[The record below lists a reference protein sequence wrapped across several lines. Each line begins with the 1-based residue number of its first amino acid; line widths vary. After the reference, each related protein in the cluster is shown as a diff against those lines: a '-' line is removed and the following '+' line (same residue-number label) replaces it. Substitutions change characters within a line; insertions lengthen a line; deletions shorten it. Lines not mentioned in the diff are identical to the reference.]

1 MADSQKQYDA
11 IVIGGGPAGLAA
23 ALWLARYRRSV
34 RLFDSEDPR
43 NKVTWAVHGYFG
55 VDEPS
60 PLELRRIGRE
70 HAVAAGAELEAA
82 VVKSV
87 SGRLDDFVVT
97 LADDR
102 VFRSRRLLFAT
113 GLKDIKPE
121 IPGFDELYGTS
132 IWHCPDCDGPGVV
145 GKKVGI
151 IGWGT
156 SIARYALYF
165 LIWTDDLTVLTHSHA
180 RDMSPEAC
188 DTLAEHSIGVNQ
200 KAITRLDGTDGRLE
214 RVVFHDG
221 SSEAFDALFFHIA
234 CGAGSTLPQDM
245 GCETDAEGVLEVD
258 REFATT
264 VPGVYA
270 AGDITPGTRLVVRAA
285 YEGTRAA
292 MGIHKSL
299 IPAEEKVPKVAEE
312 TVPKKG

>member
-1 MADSQKQYDA
+1 MPDSEQYDV

-23 ALWLARYRRSV
+23 ALWLSRYRRSV
-34 RLFDSEDPR
+34 RLFDAQDPR
-43 NKVTWAVHGYFG
+43 NKESWAVHGYFG
-55 VDEPS
+55 VDDPS

-70 HAVAAGAELEAA
+70 HATAAGAELEAA

-87 SGRLDDFVVT
+87 SGRIDDFVVT

-102 VFRSRRLLFAT
+102 EFRSRRILFAT

-132 IWHCPDCDGPGVV
+132 IWHCPDCDGPTVT

-165 LIWTDDLTVLTHSHA
+165 LTWTDQLTVLTHSHD
-180 RDMSPEAC
+180 RDMSPEALE
-188 DTLAEHSIGVNQ
+188 TLAQHGIRVD
-200 KAITRLDGTDGRLE
+200 KRAITRLEGTDGRLE

-221 SSEAFDALFFHIA
+221 GSEAFDALFFHIA
-234 CGAGSTLPQDM
+234 TGAGSTLPQDV
-245 GCETDAEGVLEVD
+245 GCEQDAEGVLEVD

-299 IPAEEKVPKVAEE
+299 IPPEEKV
-312 TVPKKG
+312 KKKSD

>member
-1 MADSQKQYDA
+1 MPDVEQYDV

-23 ALWLARYRRSV
+23 ALWLSRYRRSV
-34 RLFDSEDPR
+34 RLFDAQDPR

-55 VDEPS
+55 VDDPS

-70 HAVAAGAELEAA
+70 QATSAGAELEAA

-87 SGRLDDFVVT
+87 GGQVDDFVVT

-102 VFRSRRLLFAT
+102 EFRSRRILFAT

-132 IWHCPDCDGPGVV
+132 IWHCPDCDGPTIT
-145 GKKVGI
+145 GKKVGV

-156 SIARYALYF
+156 AIAKYALYF
-165 LIWTDDLTVLTHSHA
+165 LVWTDQLTVLTHSHD
-180 RDMSPEAC
+180 RDMSPEALE
-188 DTLAEHSIGVNQ
+188 TLAQHDIGVD
-200 KAITRLDGTDGRLE
+200 KRAITRLEGTDGRLE

-221 SSEAFDALFFHIA
+221 GSEPFDALFFHIA
-234 CGAGSTLPQDM
+234 TGAGSTLPLDM
-245 GCETDAEGVLEVD
+245 GCEQDAEGILEVD
-258 REFATT
+258 KDFATT

-270 AGDITPGTRLVVRAA
+270 AGDITPGTRLVTRAA

-292 MGIHKSL
+292 MGIHRSL
-299 IPAEEKVPKVAEE
+299 IPPEEKVQ
-312 TVPKKG
+312 KKPE

>member
-1 MADSQKQYDA
+1 MPDSEQGPEQYDV

-23 ALWLARYRRSV
+23 ALWLSRYRRSV
-34 RLFDSEDPR
+34 RLFDAQDPR
-43 NKVTWAVHGYFG
+43 NKETWAVHGYFG
-55 VDEPS
+55 VNDPP

-70 HAVAAGAELEAA
+70 HATAAGAELEAA

-87 SGRLDDFVVT
+87 SGRIDDFAIT

-102 VFRSRRLLFAT
+102 EFRSRRLLFAT

-132 IWHCPDCDGPGVV
+132 IWHCPDCDGPTVT

-156 SIARYALYF
+156 AIAKYALYF
-165 LIWTDDLTVLTHSHA
+165 LVWTDQLTVLTHSHD
-180 RDMSPEAC
+180 RDMSPEALE
-188 DTLAEHSIGVNQ
+188 TLSEHGIRVD
-200 KAITRLDGTDGRLE
+200 KRAITRLEGTDGRLE

-221 SSEAFDALFFHIA
+221 GSEEFDALFFHIA
-234 CGAGSTLPQDM
+234 IGAGSTLPQDM
-245 GCETDAEGVLEVD
+245 GCAQDADGILEVD
-258 REFATT
+258 KDFATT

-299 IPAEEKVPKVAEE
+299 IPPEEKV
-312 TVPKKG
+312 KKKPG